1 MHLLLWVVNNAF
13 TGISMVQWFTY
24 WCGCG
29 LMNEL
34 LVWAWFSDLLTD
46 VCDAYEEAEASV
58 AIQ

>member
-1 MHLLLWVVNNAF
+1 
-13 TGISMVQWFTY
+13 
-24 WCGCG
+24 
-29 LMNEL
+29 MNEL